1 MARGIATGFFVAYIP
16 ILGLHML
23 LALIFAQLIRAN
35 KALAVMAVWICNPL
49 TFFLIYYPSYRL
61 GHFLLPFFHDQPEVE
76 MDQIQTLI
84 NQTFSL
90 SYALGN
96 CFTIDYWKQV
106 GAVFKTIGLE
116 TFIVITGNRWGLFL
130 RPSAW
135 KPLSVELSWD
145 SSSPKSVIGSATTS
159 SSATAPA
166 NKPAKVPGNGRIRNN
181 ITIAAFNNAHGQAAL
196 GRATRQ
202 IILF

>member
-1 MARGIATGFFVAYIP
+1 MNFRYRLLIRSRPLLRFVKFRILHVDDSPQRMARGIATGFFVAYIP

-116 TFIVITGNRWGLFL
+116 TFIGGVVLGFIVAKIGYWISYYFIIGYRTRKQT
-130 RPSAW
+130 RKSAW
-135 KPLSVELSWD
+135 K
-145 SSSPKSVIGSATTS
+145 
-159 SSATAPA
+159 
-166 NKPAKVPGNGRIRNN
+166 R
-181 ITIAAFNNAHGQAAL
+181 AHSG
-196 GRATRQ
+196 
-202 IILF
+202 